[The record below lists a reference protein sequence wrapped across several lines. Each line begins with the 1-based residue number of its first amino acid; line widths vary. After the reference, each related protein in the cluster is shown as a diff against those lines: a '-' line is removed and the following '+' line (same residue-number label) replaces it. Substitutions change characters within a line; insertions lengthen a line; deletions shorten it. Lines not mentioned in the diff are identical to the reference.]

1 MTELPQPF
9 LEEIRARLGDGFD
22 AFLACYDQPH
32 VTSLRLNPFRE
43 NAEAL
48 AAPFIDAP
56 VPWEPFGRYTK
67 PGTRPGLSLAHFGG
81 AYYMQEASAM
91 LAAAALDVRPGMK
104 VLDLC
109 AAPGGKSGQ
118 ILRML
123 AGRGLLV
130 SNEPDAARARMLA
143 GNLERLGAV
152 NAVVTNAY
160 PDRLEPLFPKFF
172 DAILVDAPCSGEG
185 MFRRD
190 PGAIA
195 EWNPGLPEFCHRRQL
210 TILASAAAMLRPGG
224 QLVFSTCTFNGVE
237 NEGTVSAFLAAHPE
251 FAPEDFALP
260 GVGAS
265 TGGMLRAWP
274 HLLRGEGHFVCR
286 MRRRDGGDAWGRE
299 PEWDDGD
306 AACRMRGRDGGDAA
320 CRMRGRDD
328 GDAACRMRGR
338 DDVFR
343 EPGRDVGDAV
353 YRMRGRDDGD
363 AVYREAEK
371 RAPEGRDR
379 NSARGRKGRGAGAAG
394 ASARPGAIREAEAL
408 QMLLRD
414 ALGGVA
420 PEFLREQRL
429 CLTGDRLY
437 ACPEALPALD
447 GIRCPKPGLA
457 LCRVGR
463 GYVEPDH
470 ALAMALRPDQAGGA
484 LALDDGDAWRYLAG
498 EALPCEG
505 KGWMLA
511 TWNGLPL
518 GWGKASGGQLKNHLP
533 KGLRRVGGGQGE
545 VFS

>member
-1 MTELPQPF
+1 MTDLPQAF
-9 LEEIRARLGDGFD
+9 LAEMRARLGDGFA
-22 AFLACYDQPH
+22 AFLASYDQPH

-43 NAEAL
+43 HAEAL
-48 AAPFIDAP
+48 AAPFIDGP
-56 VPWEPFGRYTK
+56 VPWEPFGRYTRS
-67 PGTRPGLSLAHFGG
+67 GTRPGLSLAHFGG

-123 AGRGLLV
+123 AGRGLLI

-152 NAVVTNAY
+152 NAVVTNEY
-160 PDRLEPLFPKFF
+160 PNRLAPVFPAFF

-195 EWNPGLPEFCHRRQL
+195 EWNPSLPEFCHRRQL
-210 TILASAAAMLRPGG
+210 TILESAAAMLRPGG
-224 QLVFSTCTFNGVE
+224 QLVFSTCTFNSTE
-237 NEGTVSAFLAAHPE
+237 NEGTVAAFLAAHPE
-251 FAPEDFALP
+251 FTPEDFRLP
-260 GVGAS
+260 GIGAS
-265 TGGMLRAWP
+265 EGGMLRAWP

-286 MRRRDGGDAWGRE
+286 MRKQDAGEAASRE
-299 PEWDDGD
+299 PE
-306 AACRMRGRDGGDAA
+306 R
-320 CRMRGRDD
+320 
-328 GDAACRMRGR
+328 
-338 DDVFR
+338 
-343 EPGRDVGDAV
+343 
-353 YRMRGRDDGD
+353 
-363 AVYREAEK
+363 

-379 NSARGRKGRGAGAAG
+379 NPGRGRRGRATAGTG
-394 ASARPGAIREAEAL
+394 VASARPGALREADAL
-408 QMLLRD
+408 DMLLRD

-429 CLTGDRLY
+429 YLAGDRLY
-437 ACPEALPALD
+437 ARPEALPDLD

-470 ALAMALRPDQAGGA
+470 ALAMALRPGQASGA
-484 LALDDGDAWRYLAG
+484 LPLDDEAAWRYLAG
-498 EALPCEG
+498 EALPEGG

-518 GWGKASGGQLKNHLP
+518 GWGKASGGLLKNHLP
-533 KGLRRVGGGQGE
+533 KGLRRVGGAPTEG
-545 VFS
+545 VADSPAT